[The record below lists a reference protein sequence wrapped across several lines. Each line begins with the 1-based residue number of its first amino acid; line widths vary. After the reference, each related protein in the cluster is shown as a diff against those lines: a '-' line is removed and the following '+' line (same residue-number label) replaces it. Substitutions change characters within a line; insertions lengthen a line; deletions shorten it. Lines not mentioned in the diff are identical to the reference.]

1 MITLLFIILLVGLIF
16 NIFKIGL
23 KLTWGLVKFVIGVV
37 LFPLLIIAIAFGG
50 FFYIAFVILI
60 VAGIISLIGN
70 LVHE

>member
-16 NIFKIGL
+16 NIVKIGL
-23 KLTWGLVKFVIGVV
+23 RLTWGLVKFIIGVV

>member
-16 NIFKIGL
+16 NIVRIGL

-60 VAGIISLIGN
+60 IAGIISLIGN
-70 LVHE
+70 LVHG

>member
-16 NIFKIGL
+16 NVIRIGL
-23 KLTWGLVKFVIGVV
+23 RLTWGLVKFIIGVV